1 MNYELNAGAEEDY
14 LKALFH
20 YGSRR
25 AELRAN
31 FERDLDALIAR
42 ICESPQMYPI
52 IHPPDIRQA
61 RMGRPFRYSVIY
73 RERDDGI
80 SIIAVAHPSR
90 KPGYWLDRI

>member
-1 MNYELNAGAEEDY
+1 MRHEFNAGAEEDY
-14 LKALFH
+14 LKARVH
-20 YGSRR
+20 YETRR
-25 AELRAN
+25 AELWAN
-31 FERDLDALIAR
+31 FERDLDVLIAR

-52 IHPPDIRQA
+52 IHPLDIRQA

-90 KPGYWLDRI
+90 KPGYWLERI

>member
-1 MNYELNAGAEEDY
+1 MKYELNAGAEEDY
-14 LKALFH
+14 LKARVH
-20 YGSRR
+20 YEPRR
-25 AELRAN
+25 LGLRAN
-31 FERDLDALIAR
+31 FAQDLESLLER

-80 SIIAVAHPSR
+80 SVIAVAHPSR
-90 KPGYWLDRI
+90 KPGYWLERI